1 MYNVNDIGSFAFYVD
16 LFFPLSPPRDLLV
29 LTMNNTMGVL
39 PETGTAWPSLSSEF
53 TPCLFVGSVL
63 VIFLIFRVV
72 CFALFVLILFRAQC
86 CLCLMPSVVCVV
98 CPALS
103 VSYAQCCLCH
113 MPSVVCVVCPVLS
126 VSHAQCCLCRMS
138 SVVCVVCPVLSVS
151 LACPFLIALLDFC
164 NVYMST
170 NKKDGKQHHV
180 LHMKW
185 WEFLL
190 IHRKHNGLGE

>member
-98 CPALS
+98 CP
-103 VSYAQCCLCH
+103 
-113 MPSVVCVVCPVLS
+113 VLS